1 MTEEKMT
8 PYQIAKE
15 LYDSYRINS
24 GTPHWDA
31 KQFATKTL
39 HIMALVN
46 NMSYKE
52 FYEIAKEI
60 EAL

>member
-1 MTEEKMT
+1 MT

-24 GTPHWDA
+24 GNPHWEA
-31 KQFATKTL
+31 KQFAIKTL

-52 FYEIAKEI
+52 YFEIAKEI